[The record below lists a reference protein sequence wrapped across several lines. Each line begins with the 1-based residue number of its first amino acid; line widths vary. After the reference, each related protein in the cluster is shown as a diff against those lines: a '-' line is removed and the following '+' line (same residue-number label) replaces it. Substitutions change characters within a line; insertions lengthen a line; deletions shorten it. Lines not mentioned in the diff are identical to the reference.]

1 MERDVGNMEEK
12 NTYTTQTPV
21 IGTGRRRR
29 KDPMENL
36 LAHLTH
42 DIGGVL
48 KLLWFAVGSF
58 LSFFGAVM
66 TTMIPMNPEARYLW
80 LGFCLATAGI
90 SLVLMIKALSTP
102 AVEE

>member
-1 MERDVGNMEEK
+1 MEAKQVNE
-12 NTYTTQTPV
+12 TQIPV
-21 IGTGRRRR
+21 ISTGRRRR

-36 LAHLTH
+36 LEHLTH
-42 DIGGVL
+42 DTGGVI

-66 TTMIPMNPEARYLW
+66 TTMIPMNPGVRYLW
-80 LGFCLATAGI
+80 LGFCLATAAI
-90 SLVLMIKALSTP
+90 SLVLMVKALSTP